1 MPMDLIDQLVA
12 DWARERPE
20 LDLGAMQIVGRIMRL
35 GRGFHDEAN
44 ALLGQHGLT
53 YSEFDLLATLRRMGR
68 PYAQTPSQLQAS
80 VVLTSG
86 ALTACMNRLERKGLI
101 ARSGAAGDR
110 RKRLASLTPAGLALV
125 DQLAEARF
133 GLAER
138 QVQQVDQAARD
149 DLRRLLKA
157 LGG

>member
-35 GRGFHDEAN
+35 GRSFYDEAN
-44 ALLGQHGLT
+44 ALLGKQGLT
-53 YSEFDLLATLRRMGR
+53 YSEFDLLAALRRMGR

-101 ARSGAAGDR
+101 VRSGETGDR

-125 DQLAEARF
+125 EQLAEARF
-133 GLAER
+133 ALAEQ
-138 QVQQVDQAARD
+138 QVQQIDQAARD